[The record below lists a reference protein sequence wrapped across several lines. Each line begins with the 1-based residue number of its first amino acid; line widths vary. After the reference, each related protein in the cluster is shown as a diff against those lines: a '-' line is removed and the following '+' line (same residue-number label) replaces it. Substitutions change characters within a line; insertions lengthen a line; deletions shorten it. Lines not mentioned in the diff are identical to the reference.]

1 MNPVATFV
9 IIPEF
14 SSQTS
19 RWEVKVDLSGKRYTI
34 NVTWN
39 AQMEG
44 WVMALMD
51 TNGKLILGG
60 IRLSQGSDLL
70 AKYKAYCTDLPPGD
84 FYVLDDQGDFK
95 TAELDR
101 KNFSLRYS
109 LCYDE
114 GGGTDGVY

>member
-1 MNPVATFV
+1 MSKATFV
-9 IIPEF
+9 IIPEY
-14 SSQTS
+14 SQQTS

-34 NVTWN
+34 NVSWN

-51 TNGKLILGG
+51 SDVNLILGG

-70 AKYKAYCTDLPPGD
+70 AKYKAYCKDLPPGD
-84 FYVLDDQGDFK
+84 FYILDQQGDYK
-95 TAELDR
+95 TAELSR
-101 KNFSLRYS
+101 TNFSTRYL

-114 GGGTDGVY
+114 GEADGIY